1 MKEDQ
6 MEPSEESTIG
16 NEVLATRERRPVAGN
31 GQTGET
37 MECKGYGHLVVV
49 PIPLETSMQPLI
61 DLALSLACP
70 KDGRVMAL
78 LLAMG
83 EPEEHAHRLHQIA
96 AIIQSMREEGRP
108 VELAVHSSTSIT
120 RGILD
125 ATRELRADLLVL
137 DARLPA
143 EGGTKLGTIVENIVP
158 VSPCP
163 VVLYRPGESAS
174 IGRIVVPIMEGRKAI
189 SATRWANLLGQQL
202 DKPVEALFLERK
214 SPEHEPGYWDDTKRL
229 DEALLDQSEGTRI
242 TQTVLQVDSLV
253 GGFVS
258 IAQDDDLAVTDMDE
272 QGEWEEWI
280 RGDASMESL
289 RTWPGGFLVNATS
302 AVTLPQPWWQ
312 KMKNWLNPKVTQ
324 FEGEE
329 LERDADESSFTS
341 LDYLVLITIAAI
353 LAAFGLVLNS
363 NAVIIGAMLVA
374 PLMTPLIAFA
384 TGLAIG
390 KISIMRQAAGTLLQ
404 GIFAA
409 LLVAFIVGWFSSTD
423 IVTSEMAGR
432 GNVTFLDMG
441 VALASGFIGA
451 YAKARANIASSL
463 AGVAIAAALMPPLVT
478 VGLAISFSE
487 WALAEGAAL
496 LFLTNIVSITLAA
509 YVTFYWLGLRPGKGD
524 DPTARR
530 FASYSLVTA
539 LVVILVILN
548 LRSFDTVAAGRIETV
563 LRDAFQQ
570 AELVDFEIRQSDPL
584 EVVAIVRQP
593 AGSLDDGSEIILA
606 RDSLRELLGQP
617 VKLSVVLEP
626 LVDADVI
633 AANVEFEAQVDR
645 ILRQSI
651 QSGEL
656 IDSVLIPGNPTIVF
670 ALISTDADPNSE
682 PLVGEIQNAEA
693 ALTSA
698 ARVPVE
704 LQVLTTA
711 AERGTEVE
719 SSNAAFAET
728 IERTLKEK
736 LRSSVLVSFTFEVGN
751 PFLVEAVVSA
761 GPDVSSEA
769 IAADKSTAE
778 ATLSEALGVPVL
790 LNLAVQ

>member
-1 MKEDQ
+1 
-6 MEPSEESTIG
+6 
-16 NEVLATRERRPVAGN
+16 
-31 GQTGET
+31 
-37 MECKGYGHLVVV
+37 
-49 PIPLETSMQPLI
+49 
-61 DLALSLACP
+61 
-70 KDGRVMAL
+70 
-78 LLAMG
+78 
-83 EPEEHAHRLHQIA
+83 
-96 AIIQSMREEGRP
+96 
-108 VELAVHSSTSIT
+108 
-120 RGILD
+120 
-125 ATRELRADLLVL
+125 
-137 DARLPA
+137 
-143 EGGTKLGTIVENIVP
+143 
-158 VSPCP
+158 
-163 VVLYRPGESAS
+163 
-174 IGRIVVPIMEGRKAI
+174 
-189 SATRWANLLGQQL
+189 
-202 DKPVEALFLERK
+202 
-214 SPEHEPGYWDDTKRL
+214 
-229 DEALLDQSEGTRI
+229 
-242 TQTVLQVDSLV
+242 
-253 GGFVS
+253 
-258 IAQDDDLAVTDMDE
+258 
-272 QGEWEEWI
+272 
-280 RGDASMESL
+280 
-289 RTWPGGFLVNATS
+289 
-302 AVTLPQPWWQ
+302 
-312 KMKNWLNPKVTQ
+312 
-324 FEGEE
+324 
-329 LERDADESSFTS
+329 
-341 LDYLVLITIAAI
+341 
-353 LAAFGLVLNS
+353 
-363 NAVIIGAMLVA
+363 
-374 PLMTPLIAFA
+374 
-384 TGLAIG
+384 
-390 KISIMRQAAGTLLQ
+390 
-404 GIFAA
+404 
-409 LLVAFIVGWFSSTD
+409 
-423 IVTSEMAGR
+423 
-432 GNVTFLDMG
+432 
-441 VALASGFIGA
+441 
-451 YAKARANIASSL
+451 
-463 AGVAIAAALMPPLVT
+463 
-478 VGLAISFSE
+478 
-487 WALAEGAAL
+487 
-496 LFLTNIVSITLAA
+496 
-509 YVTFYWLGLRPGKGD
+509 
-524 DPTARR
+524 
-530 FASYSLVTA
+530 
-539 LVVILVILN
+539 
-548 LRSFDTVAAGRIETV
+548 V